1 MRFVQTKEIEIEPLP
16 IDARKVLEGTRKTFN
31 HVLHFI
37 KNSVDKEL
45 AKRNIKKI
53 PDEKLKILAARA
65 SSHNPNFVANSAL
78 DHYLYIREK
87 FKDDPYHAVEHR
99 DDGFSLVEGFRYD
112 EKRNSLYIDDITPL
126 NLPIYFIYP
135 TNGEV
140 KRIRFLN
147 KDGRWFIVIEIN
159 EYEIMDSIALSESL
173 DEWSKLSLELNGEK
187 TTRRCYRP
195 ENSAMTTELV
205 LLDTSNEEEEFLE
218 KARKVHQTNFNI
230 ITDFVNRN
238 FDLKKLYFF
247 RENTTLKLFTKLKEL
262 GCVKEFEIPDGIARS
277 VCRDVSSYL
286 NYFFKNR
293 KEGLKLRDVDKTN
306 FFFVTSSRV
315 FIDAIFNRILLPGRI
330 TLRFKSS
337 QHLIS
342 GGGVIIFIKDS
353 EGWKAQISQPNEAS
367 LKMDKKNKEYFR
379 KIYRNNL

>member
-31 HVLHFI
+31 EVLHFI

-45 AKRNIKKI
+45 AKRNIKTI

-65 SSHNPNFVANSAL
+65 SSRNPNFIANSAL
-78 DHYLYIREK
+78 DHYLYTREK

-126 NLPIYFIYP
+126 NLPIYFTYP

-140 KRIRFLN
+140 KRIRFLD
-147 KDGRWFIVIEIN
+147 KDGKWFIVIEIN
-159 EYEIMDSIALSESL
+159 EYEVMDSIALSESL

-187 TTRRCYRP
+187 TIRRCYRP

-293 KEGLKLRDVDKTN
+293 KEGIKLRDVDKTN

-330 TLRFKSS
+330 TLRFKNS

>member
-16 IDARKVLEGTRKTFN
+16 IEAETVLNETRKMFN
-31 HVLHFI
+31 QVLHFI

-45 AKRNIKKI
+45 AKRNVKTI

-65 SSHNPNFVANSAL
+65 SSRNPNFIANSAL

-99 DDGFSLVEGFRYD
+99 DDGFSLTEGFRYD

-126 NLPIYFIYP
+126 NLPIDFTYP

-159 EYEIMDSIALSESL
+159 EYEVMDSIALSESL
-173 DEWSKLSLELNGEK
+173 DEWSRLSLELNGEK

-230 ITDFVNRN
+230 ITDFVSRN
-238 FDLKKLYFF
+238 FNLKKLYFC
-247 RENTTLKLFTKLKEL
+247 REKTMLKLFTKLKEL
-262 GCVKEFEIPDGIARS
+262 ECVKEFDIPDGIARS
-277 VCRDVSSYL
+277 VCRDVSSSL
-286 NYFFKNR
+286 NHFFKNR
-293 KEGLKLRDVDKTN
+293 KEGLKLREVDKAN

-315 FIDAIFNRILLPGRI
+315 FIDVIFNRILLPGRI

-337 QHLIS
+337 QHLVS

-367 LKMDKKNKEYFR
+367 LKMNKENKEYFR
-379 KIYRNNL
+379 KLYKNSF